1 MKKLD
6 PLQKCIIAN
15 EILSKINKAEITA
28 GATVTIT
35 LKIKRN
41 GDMQSLE
48 IKDGSAS

>member
-15 EILSKINKAEITA
+15 EILSKINKSEITA

-41 GDMQSLE
+41 GNLSSLE
-48 IKDGSAS
+48 IKEGAAS

>member
-41 GDMQSLE
+41 GDLSALE
-48 IKDGSAS
+48 IKEDAKS

>member
-6 PLQKCIIAN
+6 PLQKCIISN
-15 EILSKINKAEITA
+15 EILSKINKEEITA

-41 GDMQSLE
+41 GDLSSLE
-48 IKDGSAS
+48 IKEGTTS